1 MGKLILTEEEK
12 KNIRD
17 MYSDVKPSKK
27 IMSYLKRNFHFFKPI
42 DEMKFNSEEEK
53 QKRIE
58 DLPFLANLVKI
69 VIDDKSYILNDD
81 KKNIKKR
88 ITYVIEDDVERID
101 PDANKAV
108 VSKTIKDYLDGIM
121 INFGL
126 K

>member
-1 MGKLILTEEEK
+1 MAKLILTEEEK

-42 DEMKFNSEEEK
+42 DEMEFDSEEEK

-121 INFGL
+121 IKFGL

>member
-27 IMSYLKRNFHFFKPI
+27 IMSYLMRNFHFFKPI

-121 INFGL
+121 IKFGL

>member
-42 DEMKFNSEEEK
+42 DEMKFNSKEEK

-69 VIDDKSYILNDD
+69 VIDDKSYILNND

-88 ITYVIEDDVERID
+88 ITYVIEDVVERID

-121 INFGL
+121 INFGS

>member
-121 INFGL
+121 INFGI

>member
-1 MGKLILTEEEK
+1 MAKLILTEEEK

-121 INFGL
+121 IKFGL

>member
-1 MGKLILTEEEK
+1 
-12 KNIRD
+12 

-27 IMSYLKRNFHFFKPI
+27 IMSYLMRNFHFFKPI
-42 DEMKFNSEEEK
+42 DEMVFDSEEEK

-121 INFGL
+121 IKFGL

>member
-42 DEMKFNSEEEK
+42 DEMVFDSEDEK

-58 DLPFLANLVKI
+58 DLPFLKNLVKI
-69 VIDDKSYILNDD
+69 VIDDRSYILNDD

-88 ITYVIEDDVERID
+88 MIHVIEDDIERID

-121 INFGL
+121 IKFGI

>member
-27 IMSYLKRNFHFFKPI
+27 IMSYLMRNFHFFKPI
-42 DEMKFNSEEEK
+42 DEMEFDSEEEK

-121 INFGL
+121 IKFGL

>member
-1 MGKLILTEEEK
+1 MGRLILTEEEK

-58 DLPFLANLVKI
+58 DLPFLANLVQI

>member
-1 MGKLILTEEEK
+1 MAKLILTEEEK

>member
-27 IMSYLKRNFHFFKPI
+27 IMSYLMRNFHFFKPI
-42 DEMKFNSEEEK
+42 DEMIFDSEEEK

-121 INFGL
+121 IKFGL

>member
-17 MYSDVKPSKK
+17 MYSDVKPSQK

-121 INFGL
+121 IKFGL

>member
-1 MGKLILTEEEK
+1 MGRLILTEEEK

-42 DEMKFNSEEEK
+42 DEMKFDSEEEK

-101 PDANKAV
+101 PEANKAV

-121 INFGL
+121 IKFGL

>member
-69 VIDDKSYILNDD
+69 VIDDKSYILNND

>member
-27 IMSYLKRNFHFFKPI
+27 IMSYLMRNFHFFKPI
-42 DEMKFNSEEEK
+42 DEMVFDSEEEK

-121 INFGL
+121 IKFGL

>member
-1 MGKLILTEEEK
+1 MAKLILTEKEK

-42 DEMKFNSEEEK
+42 DEMKFDSEEEK

-121 INFGL
+121 IKFGL